1 MAAYTCLKQQSFQDG
16 AYSLVPLRY
25 EDRFDIMQWRNEQIY
40 HLRQTR
46 LLTREDQQRYFDEVV
61 SQLFAREHP
70 DQVLFSYL
78 EDGRC
83 IGYGGLVHI
92 NWTDRNAEISFL
104 MDTRLEKEGFAT
116 HWSHY
121 LPLIKEVAFEQLQ
134 LHKIYTYAF
143 DLRPHLYPVLENNGF
158 TREATLKE
166 HCCFEGS
173 YKDVVIH
180 SLVKED
186 YYTIR
191 DYTAC
196 TPAQLLEILALRN
209 RDDVRCWMVH
219 PEIIPEVDHFR
230 FVERL
235 KGDPDRVYYAVYQD
249 GTLVGTYDLIR
260 IGGDCWERG
269 LIAAPSTRGTG
280 RTAQWEREI
289 LTRAALPPM
298 GVKTVM
304 AKVKPDNVRAN
315 RYHLKLGFREQSRDE
330 SFVYYILTLS

>member
-25 EDRFDIMQWRNEQIY
+25 EDRFDIMRWRNEQIY

-46 LLTREDQQRYFDEVV
+46 PLTREDQQRYFDEVV
-61 SQLFAREHP
+61 SALFERKQP

-92 NWTDRNAEISFL
+92 NWTDRHAEISFL
-104 MDTRLEKEGFAT
+104 MDTRLEKEGFAV
-116 HWSHY
+116 HWSHF
-121 LPLIKEVAFEQLQ
+121 LSLLKPIAFDQLQ

-143 DLRPHLYPVLENNGF
+143 DLRPHLYPVLEDNGF

-180 SLVKED
+180 SLVKEPG
-186 YYTIR
+186 YTIL
-191 DYTAC
+191 DYTDC
-196 TPAQLLEILALRN
+196 TRAQLLEILALRN

-219 PEIIPEVDHFR
+219 PEIIPEADHFR
-230 FVERL
+230 FVDSL
-235 KGDPDRVYYAVYQD
+235 KGDPDRVYFAVYQGD
-249 GTLVGTYDLIR
+249 SLVGTYDLIR
-260 IGGDCWERG
+260 IGGDLWERG
-269 LIAAPSTRGTG
+269 IIASPSTWGKG
-280 RTAQWEREI
+280 STARWEREI
-289 LTRAALPPM
+289 LARAAQSPM
-298 GVKTVM
+298 GVKSVL
-304 AKVKPDNVRAN
+304 AKVKLDNVRSQ
-315 RYHLKLGFREQSRDE
+315 RYNLKLGFREQSRDE
-330 SFVYYILTLS
+330 EYIYYILDLS

>member
-1 MAAYTCLKQQSFQDG
+1 MAAYTCLKQQTFQDG

-25 EDRFDIMQWRNEQIY
+25 EDRFDIMHWRNEQIY

-104 MDTRLEKEGFAT
+104 MDTRLEKEEFAV

-121 LPLIKEVAFEQLQ
+121 LHMLKAVAFEQLQ

-143 DLRPHLYPVLENNGF
+143 DLRPHLYPVLEDNGF

-173 YKDVVIH
+173 YRDVVIH
-180 SLVKED
+180 SLIKEPE
-186 YYTIR
+186 YTIL
-191 DYTAC
+191 DYTDC
-196 TPAQLLEILALRN
+196 TRDQLLEILALRN
-209 RDDVRCWMVH
+209 RDDVRCWMAH
-219 PEIIPEVDHFR
+219 PELIPEEDHFR
-230 FVERL
+230 FVDSL
-235 KGDPDRVYYAVYQD
+235 KGDPDRVYFAVYQD
-249 GTLVGTYDLIR
+249 GSLVGTYDLIR
-260 IGGDCWERG
+260 REGDLWERG
-269 LIAAPSTRGTG
+269 IIAAPSTWGKG

-289 LTRAALPPM
+289 LARAALPPM
-298 GVKTVM
+298 GVKTVL
-304 AKVKPDNVRAN
+304 AKVKPDNVRSQ
-315 RYHLKLGFREQSRDE
+315 RYNLKLGFREQSRDE
-330 SFVYYILTLS
+330 EYIYYILDLS